1 MPTGGE
7 YTLEVR
13 AIDRGGAL
21 ATALCPGILVGDLWV
36 MGGQS
41 NMQGRGRLDAPEVEE
56 PHTLVHAFD
65 MSDRW
70 LIAREPLHWRLD
82 SPDPAH
88 WPELRQPTDDE
99 RLAQHKGR
107 TDGVGPGLAFAG
119 EVVRQAGVPI
129 GLVPCAVGGTS
140 MEQWD
145 PEQVKLGGRSLY
157 GAMLRRVDAVGG
169 RVRGL
174 LWYQGEAD
182 AVGCVSNVFAARFS
196 RFVQAVRHDFGSP
209 DLPVLFVQI
218 ARRIVP
224 DDVRLELNAVQE
236 AQRICAREVPNTDF
250 VPSVDLPHG
259 GLRPPLQRRAEAA
272 RRAAGRGGAAP
283 LLRLEQPAARAE
295 AGVRGQSPWTARCAC
310 ATARST
316 PGCCPRARS
325 AASPSATTRAPT

>member
-1 MPTGGE
+1 MSKRYYIAIEEGASPYQVFQRGPENSADIRFAGTTTAPNGTAVQARLLRYGKPTGRFGWDEVCKVSRGGFNGLLPAVPTGGE
-7 YTLEVR
+7 HTLEVR
-13 AIDRGGAL
+13 AIDHGGAL

-169 RVRGL
+169 RVRGSCGTRARRTPWGASRTCL
-174 LWYQGEAD
+174 PPGSP
-182 AVGCVSNVFAARFS
+182 VSSRPCATTSAARTCPS
-196 RFVQAVRHDFGSP
+196 CSSKSPAGSC
-209 DLPVLFVQI
+209 
-218 ARRIVP
+218 RM
-224 DDVRLELNAVQE
+224 
-236 AQRICAREVPNTDF
+236 T
-250 VPSVDLPHG
+250 
-259 GLRPPLQRRAEAA
+259 
-272 RRAAGRGGAAP
+272 
-283 LLRLEQPAARAE
+283 
-295 AGVRGQSPWTARCAC
+295 
-310 ATARST
+310 
-316 PGCCPRARS
+316 S
-325 AASPSATTRAPT
+325 AWS